1 MTNRLHLSRLAGTAE
16 LALGLVTASVTLAAD
31 AMSPPAMIQIA
42 PRGRV
47 EARDGRSFEF
57 RPEDLVARFAA
68 DGVDIPVDLDHASA
82 GGGNPHTVGWVK
94 RLEAREDG
102 LWAAVEWLDEGV
114 AVLKARTRRYISPA
128 IRHTDDGTAIWIHSV
143 ALVAAPAL
151 AMGAVAST
159 QATPDQEHS
168 MKSVAAYLGLSD
180 SASEAAILTAVTD
193 LKAKSVSKTDHDAT
207 VAKLSA
213 DLTAANS
220 KVADLETTLS
230 AIKSADH
237 TAKVNTLLEAALKDK
252 KILPAEREHYA
263 KLAATPEGLQSVSAI
278 IGGASAK
285 LGASGLDKTSPP
297 EGNAQGATELAAKI
311 TAYIAEQAH
320 LGVTVTAV
328 DALAAIERKG

>member
-1 MTNRLHLSRLAGTAE
+1 MTNRPHFSQLASAVE

-31 AMSPPAMIQIA
+31 AISPPAMIQIA

-94 RLEAREDG
+94 RLEARADG
-102 LWAAVEWLDEGV
+102 LWAAVEWLEEGV

-128 IRHTDDGTAIWIHSV
+128 IRHTDDGTAVWIHSV

-159 QATPDQEHS
+159 QPGLDQEPS
-168 MKSVAAYLGLSD
+168 MKSIAAYLGLSE
-180 SASEAAILTAVTD
+180 SASETAILAAVTD
-193 LKAKSVSKTDHDAT
+193 LKAKSVSKADHDAA
-207 VAKLSA
+207 VAKLGA
-213 DLTAANS
+213 DLVTANG
-220 KVADLETTLS
+220 KVADLETKLS

-263 KLAATPEGLQSVSAI
+263 KLAATPEGLLSVTAI

-285 LGASGLDKTSPP
+285 LGASGLDGSNPP
-297 EGNAQGATELAAKI
+297 ESHAQGAADLAAKI
-311 TAYIAEQAH
+311 TAYVNEQAK
-320 LGVTVTAV
+320 LGITVTAV

>member
-1 MTNRLHLSRLAGTAE
+1 MTNRFFFSRLSGAAE
-16 LALGLVTASVTLAAD
+16 LALGLVTTSVTLAVGAT
-31 AMSPPAMIQIA
+31 MPPAMIQIA

-102 LWAAVEWLDEGV
+102 LWAAVEWLEEGV

-128 IRHTDDGTAIWIHSV
+128 IRHTADGTAVWIHSV

-151 AMGAVAST
+151 AMGAVASA
-159 QATPDQEHS
+159 QHADQEPS
-168 MKSVAAYLGLSD
+168 MKSIAAYLGLSE
-180 SASEAAILTAVTD
+180 SASETAILAAVTD
-193 LKAKSVSKTDHDAT
+193 LKAKSVSKADHDA
-207 VAKLSA
+207 VVSKLDA
-213 DLTAANS
+213 DLVAANG
-220 KVADLETTLS
+220 KVADLETKLS

-285 LGASGLDKTSPP
+285 LGASGLTGGTPP
-297 EGNAQGATELAAKI
+297 ESGAQGAAELASKI
-311 TAYIAEQAH
+311 TAYIAEQAN
-320 LGVTVTAV
+320 LGITVTAV
-328 DALAAIERKG
+328 DALAVIERKG